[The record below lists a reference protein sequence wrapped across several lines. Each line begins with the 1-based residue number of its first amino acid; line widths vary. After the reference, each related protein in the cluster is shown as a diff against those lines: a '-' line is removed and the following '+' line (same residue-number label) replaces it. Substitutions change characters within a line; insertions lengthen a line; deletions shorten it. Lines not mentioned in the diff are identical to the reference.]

1 MVNPRKLIEQMLSVA
16 MKEVTEND
24 WNQINAT
31 VEAEFSAIV
40 DRIAEI
46 QRRAASGEIS
56 EEGAERLFQ
65 NQVGLMHSAL
75 YLDRVLKRLAV
86 QRLVNTVFNA
96 IGGIVNQWVG
106 FELIEV
112 ED

>member
-1 MVNPRKLIEQMLSVA
+1 MIDLRELIEKMLSIA
-16 MKEVTEND
+16 MKEVTESN
-24 WNQINAT
+24 WKQINTT

-46 QRRAASGEIS
+46 QRRVVSGEIS

-65 NQVGLMHSAL
+65 NQVSLMHSAL
-75 YLDRVLKRLAV
+75 HLDRVLKRLAV